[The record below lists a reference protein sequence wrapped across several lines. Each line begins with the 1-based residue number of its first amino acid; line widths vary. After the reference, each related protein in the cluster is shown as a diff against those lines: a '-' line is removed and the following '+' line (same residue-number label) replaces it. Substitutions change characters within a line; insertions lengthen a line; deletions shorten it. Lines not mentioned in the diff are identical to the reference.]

1 MKRLL
6 APLLCVLLE
15 LPSAAAV
22 LVPRV
27 QAGLTPALGSSLSAP
42 ALSAPSFQLSPSAA
56 LTPSLSAA
64 AALVAPAA
72 PAPVAS
78 ALIDSPQANQ
88 AAPVSA
94 AVPTAFAAQPLL
106 APSVAPGPA
115 GDASRAA
122 AQAAREVLA
131 TAVFA
136 APSVSEK
143 AGDAVPAGKASHD
156 FAKMFALAREVMKR
170 PEARRFLREVFKEE
184 LTLTEEQQKQFAIE
198 GGVKD
203 MSESQ
208 FMLMLQHNPA
218 LWPDVEAYLKAAKR
232 EDKADP
238 DKADT
243 EFENATRAKFRELL
257 ADERVAEV
265 FRKFNDPLT
274 PMTLEPAGGKPGYRN
289 ASVFANHQRVVGG
302 KTVPAGDLKKVLL
315 DFIAGAET
323 EIMFN
328 VFDFDLMDVADA
340 LIARAKDGVVVTGG
354 IDKSVVES
362 RPEVKAVFD
371 KLNKAKGVTIRAVDS
386 VGLNHQKVMVRDFND
401 EKKAKALFSSGN
413 YTQSCIGPEGDL
425 KDLPEDRRPKD
436 SVPNANHMLVL
447 DSFLLAQ
454 VAANSLTKTLVYGLR
469 GNEYPLDGAYR
480 VMGEDGQ
487 WIVISFS
494 PRGGMGDIN
503 RDMTRR
509 LITSTRGPL
518 RLMQFAFSSEAVRDA
533 IIERAR
539 IEGKDFDLKAVG
551 DTPFAVR
558 PWSVFLELAGYAL
571 NEAEGKAKEY
581 VEAAANALRE
591 VLGQERYEAVR
602 RNIRVGPRAY
612 KNHVYK
618 PEEGAA
624 VQYNAKI
631 HHKVVISGDYA
642 VLGTSFNFSEAAN
655 SNQEQ
660 FLLTSDKALV
670 AAMTSV
676 FDGLFALAT
685 TGIVEEIVR
694 RNEMFKR
701 NEAEDEGGDEQY
713 DHVDKEARRSRK
725 KG

>member
-1 MKRLL
+1 MKRII

-22 LVPRV
+22 VVPQVRL
-27 QAGLTPALGSSLSAP
+27 GLAPVLGP
-42 ALSAPSFQLSPSAA
+42 ALSAPSFAAPSFKVSPAAA

-64 AALVAPAA
+64 ALLASPSVPVPVAPAA
-72 PAPVAS
+72 
-78 ALIDSPQANQ
+78 
-88 AAPVSA
+88 AAPA
-94 AVPTAFAAQPLL
+94 AFAAQPLL

-115 GDASRAA
+115 GDSARAA
-122 AQAAREVLA
+122 SAAAHEILA
-131 TAVFA
+131 NAGFA
-136 APSVSEK
+136 APSAAEK
-143 AGDAVPAGKASHD
+143 PADDAPLPAGKVSHD
-156 FAKMFALAREVMKR
+156 FAKMFAIAREVMRR
-170 PEARRFLREVFKEE
+170 PDSRKFLREVFKEE
-184 LTLTEEQQKQFAIE
+184 LTLSEEQQKEFAIE

-208 FMLMLQHNPA
+208 FMLLLQHNPA
-218 LWPDVEAYLKAAKR
+218 LWPAVEAFLKAAKK

-243 EFENATRAKFRELL
+243 EFEIATRAKFRELL
-257 ADERVAEV
+257 ADSRVNEV

-274 PMTLEPAGGKPGYRN
+274 PMNLELPGGKPGYRN
-289 ASVFANHQRVVGG
+289 AVVTANHQRIVDG
-302 KTVPAGDLKKVLL
+302 KTIPAGDLKKALL
-315 DFIAGAET
+315 DFIAGAEK
-323 EIMFN
+323 ELMFN

-340 LIARAKDGVVVTGG
+340 LIARAKDGVIITGG
-354 IDKSVVES
+354 IDASVIAE
-362 RPEVKAVFD
+362 RPDVKAVFD

-413 YTQSCIGPEGDL
+413 FTQSCVGPEGDL
-425 KDLPEDRRPKD
+425 KDLPAEKRPKH
-436 SVPNANHMLVL
+436 SIPNANHMLVL

-480 VMGEDGQ
+480 VHGDDGQ
-487 WIVISFS
+487 WIILSFS
-494 PRGGMGDIN
+494 PRGGMGDVN

-509 LITSTRGPL
+509 LITTTKGPL
-518 RLMQFAFSSEAVRDA
+518 RLMQFAFSSSAVRDA
-533 IIERAR
+533 IIERAK
-539 IEGKDFDLKAVG
+539 IEGSDFDLKAVG

-558 PWSVFLELAGYAL
+558 PWSVFLELAGWIL
-571 NEAEGKAKEY
+571 NEPEGGMKEY
-581 VEAAANALRE
+581 VEAADNALRE
-591 VLGQERYEAVR
+591 VLGAKRYEAIR
-602 RNIRVGPRAY
+602 ANLRVGPRSY

-618 PEEGAA
+618 PEEGPAI
-624 VQYNAKI
+624 QYNAKI

-660 FLLTSDKALV
+660 FLVTSDKALV
-670 AAMTSV
+670 AAMTEI

-701 NEAEDEGGDEQY
+701 NEAENEGGDEQY

-725 KG
+725 KS

>member
-6 APLLCVLLE
+6 APVLCVLLE

-22 LVPRV
+22 VVPRV
-27 QAGLTPALGSSLSAP
+27 QTGLTPALGPSLSAP
-42 ALSAPSFQLSPSAA
+42 ALSAPSFQLSATAS

-64 AALVAPAA
+64 ALLAA
-72 PAPVAS
+72 PAPV
-78 ALIDSPQANQ
+78 
-88 AAPVSA
+88 PVSA
-94 AVPTAFAAQPLL
+94 APTAASPAPAAFAAHPLL
-106 APSVAPGPA
+106 AAPAAPGPVGA
-115 GDASRAA
+115 AATRAA
-122 AQAAREVLA
+122 EAARTALA
-131 TAVFA
+131 AAGFA
-136 APSVSEK
+136 APSASEK
-143 AGDAVPAGKASHD
+143 ADDAVPARKASHD

-184 LTLTEEQQKQFAIE
+184 LTLTEEQKKEFALE
-198 GGVKD
+198 DGVKD

-218 LWPDVEAYLKAAKR
+218 LWPEVEAFLKAAKK

-238 DKADT
+238 DAADT
-243 EFENATRAKFRELL
+243 EFEIAMRAKFRELL
-257 ADERVAEV
+257 ADQRVADV

-274 PMTLEPAGGKPGYRN
+274 PMTLELPGGKPGYRN
-289 ASVFANHQRVVGG
+289 AEVFANHQRVVDG

-354 IDKSVVES
+354 IDKNVIAE
-362 RPEVKAVFD
+362 RPDVKAVFD
-371 KLNKAKGVTIRAVDS
+371 KLNKTKGITIRAVDS

-413 YTQSCIGPEGDL
+413 FTQSCIGPEGDL
-425 KDLPEDRRPKD
+425 KDLPEGKRPKD

-469 GNEYPLDGAYR
+469 GSEYPLDGAYK
-480 VMGEDGQ
+480 VLGDDGQ

-509 LITSTRGPL
+509 LITSTKGPL
-518 RLMQFAFSSEAVRDA
+518 RLLQFAFSSEAVRDA
-533 IIERAR
+533 IIERAK
-539 IEGKDFDLKAVG
+539 IEGKDFDLKTVG

-571 NEAEGKAKEY
+571 DETEGKAKEY

-591 VLGQERYEAVR
+591 VLGAERYEAIR
-602 RNIRVGPRAY
+602 KNLRVGPRAY

-624 VQYNAKI
+624 IQYNAKI

-642 VLGTSFNFSEAAN
+642 VLGTSFNFSEVAN

-670 AAMTSV
+670 AAMTEV

-685 TGIVEEIVR
+685 TSIVEEIVR
-694 RNEMFKR
+694 RNELFKK

-713 DHVDKEARRSRK
+713 DHVDQEARRSRK
-725 KG
+725 KA

>member
-22 LVPRV
+22 VVPQVRL
-27 QAGLTPALGSSLSAP
+27 GLSPVLGPSLSAP
-42 ALSAPSFQLSPSAA
+42 VLPAPSFQLSPAAA

-64 AALVAPAA
+64 ALLAAPAA
-72 PAPVAS
+72 PVPVVPAAPVA
-78 ALIDSPQANQ
+78 
-88 AAPVSA
+88 AAIPA
-94 AVPTAFAAQPLL
+94 AFAAHPLL
-106 APSVAPGPA
+106 APSAAAGPI
-115 GDASRAA
+115 GDSARAA
-122 AQAAREVLA
+122 SEAAREVLA
-131 TAVFA
+131 SAGFA
-136 APSVSEK
+136 APSASEK
-143 AGDAVPAGKASHD
+143 ADDAVPAGKASHD
-156 FAKMFALAREVMKR
+156 FARMFALAREVMKR

-184 LTLTEEQQKQFAIE
+184 LTLTEEQQKEFAIE

-218 LWPDVEAYLKAAKR
+218 LWPEVEKFLKSARK

-257 ADERVAEV
+257 ADSRVAEV

-274 PMTLEPAGGKPGYRN
+274 PMTLEPPGGKPGYRN
-289 ASVFANHQRVVGG
+289 ASVFANHQRVEGG

-340 LIARAKDGVVVTGG
+340 LIARAKDGVVITGG
-354 IDKSVVES
+354 IDKNVVES

-371 KLNKAKGVTIRAVDS
+371 KLNKAKGITVRAVDS

-413 YTQSCIGPEGDL
+413 FTQSCIGPEGDL
-425 KDLPEDRRPKD
+425 KDLPEDKRPKD
-436 SVPNANHMLVL
+436 SMPNANHMLVL

-469 GNEYPLDGAYR
+469 GGEYPLDGAYK
-480 VMGEDGQ
+480 VLGDDGQ

-539 IEGKDFDLKAVG
+539 LEGKDFDLKAVG

-571 NEAEGKAKEY
+571 DETEGKAKEY

-591 VLGQERYEAVR
+591 VLGRERYEAIR
-602 RNIRVGPRAY
+602 ENIRVGPRAY

-618 PEEGAA
+618 PEEGDAI
-624 VQYNAKI
+624 QYNAKI

-676 FDGLFALAT
+676 FDGLFALAAT
-685 TGIVEEIVR
+685 SIVEEIVR

-701 NEAEDEGGDEQY
+701 NESEDEGGDEQY

>member
-6 APLLCVLLE
+6 TPLLCVLLE
-15 LPSAAAV
+15 LPCAASV
-22 LVPRV
+22 VVPRV
-27 QAGLTPALGSSLSAP
+27 QTGLAPALGPSLAAP
-42 ALSAPSFQLSPSAA
+42 PLSAPSFQLSPAA
-56 LTPSLSAA
+56 SLTPSLSAA
-64 AALVAPAA
+64 AALLAPAA
-72 PAPVAS
+72 PVPVAAAPVA
-78 ALIDSPQANQ
+78 
-88 AAPVSA
+88 A
-94 AVPTAFAAQPLL
+94 AVPAAFAAHPLL
-106 APSVAPGPA
+106 AAPAAPGPVA
-115 GDASRAA
+115 ASAARAA
-122 AQAAREVLA
+122 EAARTALA
-131 TAVFA
+131 SAGFA
-136 APSVSEK
+136 APSASEK
-143 AGDAVPAGKASHD
+143 ADDALPAGKVSRD

-184 LTLTEEQQKQFAIE
+184 LTLTEEQKKEFALE
-198 GGVKD
+198 DGVKD

-218 LWPDVEAYLKAAKR
+218 LWPEVEKFLKAAKK
-232 EDKADP
+232 EDKVDP
-238 DKADT
+238 DAEDT
-243 EFENATRAKFRELL
+243 AFEIATRAKFRELL
-257 ADERVAEV
+257 ADRRVAEV

-274 PMTLEPAGGKPGYRN
+274 PMTLELPGGKPGYRN
-289 ASVFANHQRVVGG
+289 AQVFANHQRVVDG
-302 KTVPAGDLKKVLL
+302 KAVPAGDLKKVLL

-323 EIMFN
+323 ELMFN

-340 LIARAKDGVVVTGG
+340 LIERAKAGVIVTGG
-354 IDKSVVES
+354 IDKNVIAE
-362 RPEVKAVFD
+362 RPDVKAVFD

-413 YTQSCIGPEGDL
+413 FTQSCIGPEGDL
-425 KDLPEDRRPKD
+425 KDLPAGTRPKT
-436 SVPNANHMLVL
+436 SIPNANHMLVL

-469 GNEYPLDGAYR
+469 GSEYPLDGAYK
-480 VMGEDGQ
+480 VLGDDGQ
-487 WIVISFS
+487 WIVLSFS

-509 LITSTRGPL
+509 LITSTKGPL
-518 RLMQFAFSSEAVRDA
+518 RLLQFAFSSAAVRDA
-533 IIERAR
+533 IIERAK

-571 NEAEGKAKEY
+571 NETGSKAKEY

-591 VLGQERYEAVR
+591 VLGEERYEAVR
-602 RNIRVGPRAY
+602 ADIRVGPRAY
-612 KNHVYK
+612 RNHVYK
-618 PEEGAA
+618 PAEGPA

-670 AAMTSV
+670 AAMTEV

-685 TGIVEEIVR
+685 TSIVQEIVR
-694 RNEMFKR
+694 RNELFKK
-701 NEAEDEGGDEQY
+701 NAAEDEGGDEQY

-725 KG
+725 KS

>member
-1 MKRLL
+1 
-6 APLLCVLLE
+6 
-15 LPSAAAV
+15 
-22 LVPRV
+22 
-27 QAGLTPALGSSLSAP
+27 
-42 ALSAPSFQLSPSAA
+42 
-56 LTPSLSAA
+56 
-64 AALVAPAA
+64 
-72 PAPVAS
+72 
-78 ALIDSPQANQ
+78 
-88 AAPVSA
+88 
-94 AVPTAFAAQPLL
+94 
-106 APSVAPGPA
+106 
-115 GDASRAA
+115 
-122 AQAAREVLA
+122 VLA
-131 TAVFA
+131 RSVFA
-136 APSVSEK
+136 APSVAEK
-143 AGDAVPAGKASHD
+143 PEDAPLPAGKVSRD

-170 PEARRFLREVFKEE
+170 PDTRRFLRAVCKEE
-184 LTLTEEQQKQFAIE
+184 LTLTEEQQKEFAIE

-208 FMLMLQHNPA
+208 FMLLLQHNPA
-218 LWPDVEAYLKAAKR
+218 LWPEVEAFLKAAAR

-238 DKADT
+238 DKKDT
-243 EFENATRAKFRELL
+243 EFENATRAK
-257 ADERVAEV
+257 
-265 FRKFNDPLT
+265 LT
-274 PMTLEPAGGKPGYRN
+274 PMTLELPGGKPGYRS
-289 ASVFANHQRVVGG
+289 AEVFANHQRVVDG

-315 DFIAGAET
+315 DFIAGAES
-323 EIMFN
+323 ELMFN

-340 LIARAKDGVVVTGG
+340 MIARAKDGVIITGG
-354 IDKSVVES
+354 IDKNVIAE

-371 KLNKAKGVTIRAVDS
+371 KLNKAKGITIRAVDS

-425 KDLPEDRRPKD
+425 KDLPADSRPKD

-454 VAANSLTKTLVYGLR
+454 IAANSLTKTLVYGLR

-480 VMGEDGQ
+480 VMGDDGQ
-487 WIVISFS
+487 WIIISFS

-509 LITSTRGPL
+509 LITTTKGPL
-518 RLMQFAFSSEAVRDA
+518 RLLQFAFSSEAVRDA
-533 IIERAR
+533 IIERAK
-539 IEGKDFDLKAVG
+539 IEGKDFDLKSVG

-571 NEAEGKAKEY
+571 NEEEGGKKEY

-591 VLGQERYEAVR
+591 VLGAERYEAIR
-602 RNIRVGPRAY
+602 ANLRVGPRSY

-618 PEEGAA
+618 PEEGPAI
-624 VQYNAKI
+624 QYNAKI
-631 HHKVVISGDYA
+631 HHKVVISGEYA

-660 FLLTSDKALV
+660 FLVTSDKALV
-670 AAMTSV
+670 AAMTAV

-685 TGIVEEIVR
+685 TGIVDEIIR
-694 RNEMFKR
+694 RNEMFKK

-725 KG
+725 KP